1 MASIENSQALDL
13 DEAFNMSGLELD
25 LFIKTVYDL
34 SMMIGTSLD
43 NESYVKS
50 LDKES
55 ILDTF
60 NYLDRFVD
68 FFLDQELLDY
78 VEDIL
83 NIKLKLKKVLE
94 IVQE

>member
-83 NIKLKLKKVLE
+83 NIKLKLEKVLG

>member
-25 LFIKTVYDL
+25 LFIKTIYDL
-34 SMMIGTSLD
+34 SMMIGSLLD
-43 NESYVKS
+43 DESYVKS

-55 ILDTF
+55 ILDIF
-60 NYLDRFVD
+60 NYLDRYVN

-78 VEDIL
+78 VEDML
-83 NIKLKLKKVLE
+83 NIKLKLEKVLE